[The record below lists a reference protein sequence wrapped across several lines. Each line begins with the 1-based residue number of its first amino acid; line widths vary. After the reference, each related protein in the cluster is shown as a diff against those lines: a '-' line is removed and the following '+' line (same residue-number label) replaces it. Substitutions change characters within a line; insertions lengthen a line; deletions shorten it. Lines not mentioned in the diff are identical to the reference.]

1 MYGMEVSF
9 KVSALKNK
17 IFISW
22 LVVVLVLYVY
32 KHYRHIMTG
41 NIPYPS
47 ALAEVFFVIN

>member
-22 LVVVLVLYVY
+22 LVVVL
-32 KHYRHIMTG
+32 T
-41 NIPYPS
+41 PS

>member
-22 LVVVLVLYVY
+22 LVVVLVCIENLSSNVY
-32 KHYRHIMTG
+32 QKAFTY
-41 NIPYPS
+41 
-47 ALAEVFFVIN
+47 

>member
-22 LVVVLVLYVY
+22 LVVVLVLYVGDAANLL
-32 KHYRHIMTG
+32 I
-41 NIPYPS
+41 
-47 ALAEVFFVIN
+47 

>member
-22 LVVVLVLYVY
+22 LVVVLVLGDAANLL
-32 KHYRHIMTG
+32 I
-41 NIPYPS
+41 
-47 ALAEVFFVIN
+47 